1 MERMHMFE
9 DTLELAEN
17 KLLLLYIIDKINL
30 PISNSQVTDIVLEN
44 NFINYFTLQQY
55 LFELISSNFLKT
67 IEDGNKHKLQIT
79 SKGKKVLSLFIN
91 RVSSEKIVTVDNYL
105 KKQINNIKKDISVI
119 SDYTIDYKDKFVVTL
134 KLNKDEINLIDI
146 KFTMDSKDE
155 AKELCEKWKKNSS
168 KMYMEIFKTLLD

>member
-1 MERMHMFE
+1 MFE

-79 SKGKKVLSLFIN
+79 SKGKKVLSLFSN
-91 RVSSEKIVTVDNYL
+91 RVSSEKIVTVNDYL
-105 KKQINNIKKDISVI
+105 KKQMNYIEKDISVI
-119 SDYTIDYKDKFVVTL
+119 SDYTIDYKDKFVVNL
-134 KLNKDEINLIDI
+134 KLNKDEISLIDV
-146 KFTMDSKDE
+146 KVTLDSKDD
-155 AKELCEKWKKNSS
+155 AKKICDKWKENSS
-168 KMYMEIFKTLLD
+168 KMYIEILKTLSD